1 MVIHDSNLDTDILVV
16 LECRVCV
23 DLGEA
28 GKPGYPEKS
37 PEAQERSTTGPV
49 PPPPPWLILI
59 KTSDMGVICARDSN
73 SITGKIIFFL
83 ISIVC
88 DIFQLL

>member
-1 MVIHDSNLDTDILVV
+1 MKVQFAEHLKHIGFIASTDPKQESANYNTGKGFNSAIHVMVIHDSNLDTVILVV

-23 DLGEA
+23 DFGEA

-49 PPPPPWLILI
+49 PPPP
-59 KTSDMGVICARDSN
+59 G
-73 SITGKIIFFL
+73 
-83 ISIVC
+83 
-88 DIFQLL
+88 